1 MKGGEENMKTN
12 KSTLI
17 IGILVAII
25 VAIVA
30 FFGGVKY
37 QQMQAAKNPGNMMF
51 GAQGQRGQ
59 FIQRFGKGGG
69 PGGFPGGGAVMG
81 QIVSADADSITVKMK
96 DGSSKIVNLSSS
108 TKISKTDTASS
119 SDLKTGQTV
128 AVFGTTNSDGSVS
141 AEKIQLNPQTM
152 MKKVSPTPIQ

>member
-1 MKGGEENMKTN
+1 MKAN
-12 KSTLI
+12 KSNI
-17 IGILVAII
+17 IIVVLVVII
-25 VAIVA
+25 VAIAA

-37 QQMQAAKNPGNMMF
+37 QEMHAAKNPTNMMF

-59 FIQRFGKGGG
+59 FAQRFGKGGG
-69 PGGFPGGGAVMG
+69 PGGFAGGAVMG
-81 QIVSADADSITVKMK
+81 QIVSADAKSITVKMQ

-128 AVFGTTNSDGSVS
+128 AVFGTTNSDGSVT
-141 AEKIQLNPQTM
+141 AQTVQLNPQTF
-152 MKKVSPTPIQ
+152 MKKVSPTPTQ